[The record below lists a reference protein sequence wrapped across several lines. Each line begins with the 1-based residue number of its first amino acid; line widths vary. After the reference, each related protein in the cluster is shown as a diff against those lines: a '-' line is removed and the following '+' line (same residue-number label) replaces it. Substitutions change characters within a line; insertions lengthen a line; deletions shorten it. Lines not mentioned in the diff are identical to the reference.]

1 MSGVDLLPLPLS
13 RGLLGRYRTASRRQR
28 RAGMVGG
35 HQMRR
40 KGQSLDFRDYEHYT
54 PGDDIRHVD
63 WRASARYGQ
72 VEDLL
77 VRHYTAEEQLSLVI
91 SVDTRPSMALP
102 EAMPKMQ
109 IAAWL
114 AEAVADVAL
123 DSEDR
128 VFMHRLFGE
137 AGGGLDQLRGSGS
150 RGRVRKILRRFVD
163 YRGSVAFNKKP
174 LIRCLA
180 PTSVWIILTDLYF
193 DSNDQSRMLAREIAR
208 AQEGLCWV
216 ILVDLD
222 SWPHER
228 AYLGHGA
235 RRIEGPGLSPTRNRF
250 EVSDENLAQVET
262 RIRRHKQHFFELIRR
277 ASCDRVSWHWPA
289 EVVPA
294 PVEFFKAR
302 FLGDKVLQRLF
313 MKDA

>member
-1 MSGVDLLPLPLS
+1 MSGLDLLPLPLS
-13 RGLLGRYRTASRRQR
+13 RGLLARYRVTTRRQR

-40 KGQSLDFRDYEHYT
+40 KGQSLDFRDYEQYS

-72 VEDLL
+72 ANDLL
-77 VRHYTAEEQLSLVI
+77 VRHYAAEEQLSLII
-91 SVDTRPSMALP
+91 SVDTRASMALP
-102 EAMPKMQ
+102 EAMPKLQ

-114 AEAVADVAL
+114 AEAIADVAL

-128 VFMHRLFGE
+128 VFLHRLFGE
-137 AGGGLDQLRGSGS
+137 AGGGLDQLRGSGA
-150 RGRVRKILRRFVD
+150 RGRIRKSLRRFAG
-163 YRGSVAFNKKP
+163 YQGGHSFNKKP
-174 LIRCLA
+174 LARCLA
-180 PTSVWIILTDLYF
+180 PTSVWVILTDLYF
-193 DSNDQSRMLAREIAR
+193 DNDAQSRMLAREIAR

-228 AYLGHGA
+228 TYLGEGA
-235 RRIEGPGLSPTRNRF
+235 RRIEGPGLAATHNRF
-250 EVSDENLAQVET
+250 EISDENLLQVET
-262 RIRRHKQHFFELIRR
+262 RIREHKQHFYNLTRR
-277 ASCDRVSWHWPA
+277 ASCDRVPWHWPA
-289 EVVPA
+289 EVA
-294 PVEFFKAR
+294 PVAADYFKNR

-313 MKDA
+313 MKDV